1 MKLLFRLILLL
12 SPLALFAGEG
22 GTDIVPRTINFLI
35 FAAILYRYI
44 ATPLKNFFKG
54 RSEEIATTL
63 KSIQEKVEE
72 SKKVKEEA
80 LKKLE
85 ESKILAES
93 IVEDAKKEAKLIVEK
108 IENDTK
114 NELELLDKYH
124 EERQEIERRKMVK
137 TVVAETISSLFSKDI
152 QTFDNNELV
161 NIVMKKVA

>member
-1 MKLLFRLILLL
+1 MLKILLLL

-22 GTDIVPRTINFLI
+22 GTDIIPRTINFLI

-44 ATPLKNFFKG
+44 ATPIKNFFKG
-54 RSEEIATTL
+54 RADEIVTTL

-72 SKKVKEEA
+72 SKKAKEEA

-85 ESKILAES
+85 ESKILAKT
-93 IVEDAKKEAKLIVEK
+93 IVEDAKKEAELIVSK

-114 NELELLDKYH
+114 NELELLEKYNH
-124 EERQEIERRKMVK
+124 EREEIERRKMIK
-137 TVVAETISSLFSKDI
+137 AVVADTVNSLFAKDI
-152 QTFDNNELV
+152 QTFDNSELV